1 MTRFVI
7 PDGVNRRWFL
17 FLACLLAISS
27 VGTLASA
34 QPAQDKRAKVEQ
46 RLEKLR
52 ERVLKN
58 DVGLDDKKAAAVGAI
73 LTRHATE
80 RRKIQKNQREYRRM
94 LQKLVQSDSNDQ
106 DAYKKALKSFRDG
119 RKKLQALEDTQLD
132 DVAKILTPKEQ
143 VKLVAALQKFRR
155 KLAKKMGN
163 RD

>member
-1 MTRFVI
+1 MI
-7 PDGVNRRWFL
+7 QRWFL
-17 FLACLLAISS
+17 FLACVVAVLGA
-27 VGTLASA
+27 GTVANA
-34 QPAQDKRAKVEQ
+34 QPAKDKRAKVEQ

-52 ERVLKN
+52 ERVLKK

-80 RRKIQKNQREYRRM
+80 RRKIQKDQRDYRRT

-119 RKKLQALEDTQLD
+119 RKKLQALEDRQLD
-132 DVAKILTPKEQ
+132 EVAKILTPKEQ
-143 VKLVAALQKFRR
+143 VKLVAALQRFRR
-155 KLAKKMGN
+155 KLAKKMGD

>member
-1 MTRFVI
+1 MI
-7 PDGVNRRWFL
+7 QRWFL
-17 FLACLLAISS
+17 FLACVVAVLG
-27 VGTLASA
+27 VGTVASA
-34 QPAQDKRAKVEQ
+34 QPAKEKRAKVEQ

-52 ERVLKN
+52 ERVLKK

-80 RRKIQKNQREYRRM
+80 RRKIQKDQRDYRRT

-106 DAYKKALKSFRDG
+106 DASKKALKSFRDG
-119 RKKLQALEDTQLD
+119 RKKLQALEDRQLD

-143 VKLVAALQKFRR
+143 VKLVAALQRFRR
-155 KLAKKMGN
+155 KLAKKMGD

>member
-1 MTRFVI
+1 MI
-7 PDGVNRRWFL
+7 QRWFL
-17 FLACLLAISS
+17 FLACLVALSS
-27 VGTLASA
+27 VGTVASA
-34 QPAQDKRAKVEQ
+34 QPAKEKRAKVEQ

-52 ERVLKN
+52 ERVLKK

-73 LTRHATE
+73 LARHATE
-80 RRKIQKNQREYRRM
+80 RRKIQKDQRDHRRT

-119 RKKLQALEDTQLD
+119 RKKLQALEDRQLD

-143 VKLVAALQKFRR
+143 VKLVAALQRFRR
-155 KLAKKMGN
+155 KLAKKLGD